1 MSALHAYF
9 QSRKQKEFQ
18 KCLEQARTATSSST
32 NSQLMMNSSS
42 SSGPSSRSWTKFP
55 TFGSQIIDVN
65 ARDCF
70 GRTVLHLACSA
81 IDPAALECG
90 RLLLA
95 HAGINV
101 NIQDYESHWTP
112 LHRALY
118 AGNIPI
124 AVLLLQRPD
133 IDMYQK
139 DIEGYTPF
147 DVYNSTVDG
156 TNPVETDGSQPH
168 GEL

>member
-1 MSALHAYF
+1 MI
-9 QSRKQKEFQ
+9 
-18 KCLEQARTATSSST
+18 
-32 NSQLMMNSSS
+32 NSSS

-124 AVLLLQRPD
+124 A
-133 IDMYQK
+133 
-139 DIEGYTPF
+139 
-147 DVYNSTVDG
+147 
-156 TNPVETDGSQPH
+156 
-168 GEL
+168 